1 MEYPFSDL
9 VKIDELQSLCERF
22 TRLTGFASAILD
34 MEGNVLVAGGWQEV
48 CTRFHRSTPETSTKC
63 RESDTALSSMVGAGA
78 KYSIYRCKNGLIDA
92 AVPIFIGDSRMGT
105 LYTGQFLFEP
115 PDMEFFR
122 RQAAVRGFDE
132 ESYLDAVR
140 KIPVVTEEQVRR
152 AMDFLCELAAMVGGM
167 GLATRNLARAN
178 QDLLEHKERLE
189 RLVLERTA
197 ELARMN
203 DELRLDILER
213 RRVEDALRMSE
224 FCIEKAAMSIT
235 RIGPDGN
242 VLYANEQAC
251 RLLGY
256 TRDELCSMSVLDFD
270 DCFTREGWLA
280 HLMKVYA
287 SGSRTFETR
296 HRRKDGAVFP
306 VEVTVNYL
314 EYQGAEFSFSFA
326 QDISERKQAEEK
338 IRTSLHE
345 KEVLLREIHHR
356 VKNNLQVVSN
366 LLELQSEHITDE
378 RMRSFFQESQERIR
392 SMALIHEK
400 LYQKRDYRCIDFG
413 DYLESLS
420 HYLLYCYQSEAGLIS
435 LKVESDTVDVAVD
448 EAIPLGLIVNEL
460 LSNSLKHAFPP
471 GRKGAI
477 SIRCLSRGDGRIS
490 LTVADDGTGL
500 PCGVDFRNTETLGLQ
515 LVTLLVRQLRGQIA
529 MESNGGACFEI
540 TFRPT
545 AITTE

>member
-63 RESDTALSSMVGAGA
+63 RESDTALSSMVGAGE

-122 RQAAVRGFDE
+122 RQAAVLGFDE

-256 TRDELCSMSVLDFD
+256 TREEMCSMSVLDFD

-280 HLMKVYA
+280 HRMKVYA

-420 HYLLYCYQSEAGLIS
+420 HYLLHCYQNEAGLIS
-435 LKVESDTVDVAVD
+435 LKVEADKVDVAVD

-471 GRKGAI
+471 GGKGAI